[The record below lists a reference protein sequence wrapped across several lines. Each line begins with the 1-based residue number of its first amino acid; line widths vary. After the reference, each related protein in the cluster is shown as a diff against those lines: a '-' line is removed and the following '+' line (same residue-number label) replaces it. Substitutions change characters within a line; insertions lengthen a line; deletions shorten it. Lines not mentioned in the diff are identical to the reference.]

1 EQKVIKKEI
10 DSFSVEKIAYN
21 DGYLVKKEI
30 QTNVEQ
36 ISDGYFII
44 HFHDKNA
51 LQTSTLQTIESLAGA
66 TAIWLSREDAIAMTE
81 LRLKNQFIWDLAKSA
96 DVVFEEKAQ
105 TRANL
110 FGFQLD
116 IPYVCIVGYSE
127 QLEVNNGDEYD
138 DSVGHK
144 TIIDD

>member
-1 EQKVIKKEI
+1 KAINEKQHEHIEEAQQMQDRLFDYVVQGKELADIINYVENELQCSIVFTDHYGRIKSSAIKRPQHLIQLWSELTKEQKVIKKEI

-51 LQTSTLQTIESLAGA
+51 LQTSTLQ
-66 TAIWLSREDAIAMTE
+66 
-81 LRLKNQFIWDLAKSA
+81 
-96 DVVFEEKAQ
+96 
-105 TRANL
+105 
-110 FGFQLD
+110 
-116 IPYVCIVGYSE
+116 
-127 QLEVNNGDEYD
+127 
-138 DSVGHK
+138 
-144 TIIDD
+144 